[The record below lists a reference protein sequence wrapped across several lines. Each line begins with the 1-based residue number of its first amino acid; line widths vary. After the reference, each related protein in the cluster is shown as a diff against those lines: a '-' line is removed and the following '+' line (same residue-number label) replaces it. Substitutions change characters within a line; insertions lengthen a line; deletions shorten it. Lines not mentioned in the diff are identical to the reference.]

1 MSDVKNAMKSRS
13 ALSGSIRVSHN
24 SRQFND
30 SFGSARDFRMQEAP
44 YSQML
49 ADHSL
54 IEISEQNQSQYGL
67 TKARKERTFSP
78 VRDSTT

>member
-54 IEISEQNQSQYGL
+54 IEI
-67 TKARKERTFSP
+67 
-78 VRDSTT
+78 